1 MRTDLTRRTFLI
13 VALSGTALAALPRPA
28 AALDISTA
36 RSLIDSLVVE
46 VNRIINSGET
56 EQQMFVDFEKV
67 FVKYSD
73 VPIIARSAL
82 GVAARAASAP
92 QMAAF
97 TQAFQGYISRKYG
110 RRFREFIG
118 GQITVVDAHP
128 LNENFEVVS
137 VAKLQGQAPF
147 DLRWWVSSKSGRDL
161 FYNIII
167 EGVNMLATERTEVG
181 AMLDQ
186 QHGDINAL
194 IAQLKVSG

>member
-1 MRTDLTRRTFLI
+1 MRTDLTRRTFLA
-13 VALSGTALAALPRPA
+13 VALSGTALVALPGPA

-46 VNRIINSGET
+46 VNRIINSGE
-56 EQQMFVDFEKV
+56 
-67 FVKYSD
+67 
-73 VPIIARSAL
+73 
-82 GVAARAASAP
+82 
-92 QMAAF
+92 
-97 TQAFQGYISRKYG
+97 YG

-137 VAKLQGQAPF
+137 VAKLRGQAPF

-167 EGVNMLATERTEVG
+167 EGVNMLATERTEIG

-186 QHGDINAL
+186 QNGDINAL
-194 IAQLKVSG
+194 VTQLKVSG